1 MAMNEKPSQVAG
13 SGTVAGGTQSKP
25 ASPDVGAA
33 VQSGTQPSAP
43 VAQPVAAV
51 PKPPVLFGGHKG
63 GGKKRA
69 DGLVAGS
76 EEAKAVDREKNRVRM
91 ADKRAAQ
98 KASSLPPALARPADA
113 APNASVPLA
122 AGEPP
127 LAPAVAGAAGVLGMA
142 AAPTFVAWTQK
153 MLERPTRLFTRI
165 VDRFRTGAL
174 MRRIHKLGLPKDV
187 ESEAE
192 KRMRYKEDQIA
203 DFNSA
208 LSNCMVIELNKRRV
222 PGAEHSHW
230 LELGMTGGELINCHL
245 DTVDWLEKQI
255 LAKAEAEKKVEL
267 RA

>member
-1 MAMNEKPSQVAG
+1 
-13 SGTVAGGTQSKP
+13 
-25 ASPDVGAA
+25 
-33 VQSGTQPSAP
+33 
-43 VAQPVAAV
+43 
-51 PKPPVLFGGHKG
+51 
-63 GGKKRA
+63 
-69 DGLVAGS
+69 
-76 EEAKAVDREKNRVRM
+76 
-91 ADKRAAQ
+91 
-98 KASSLPPALARPADA
+98 
-113 APNASVPLA
+113 
-122 AGEPP
+122 
-127 LAPAVAGAAGVLGMA
+127 
-142 AAPTFVAWTQK
+142 